1 MNQPPQPDDA
11 ANPVEGMFGNGL
23 RPEIWKAFK
32 QRFDIPF
39 VNEFYGAAELPSGF
53 VNQYNFDCT
62 IGRAVKNNAVVKY
75 DIDVDRPIR
84 NQDGLMEKC
93 GYGDVGLVLFEV
105 SVSEPLMGYT
115 RREET
120 EKKLLRDVFVK
131 GDCWFNTGD
140 LMRNIGFGHRQ
151 FVDRLGDTYRWHG
164 ENVSTTEVESVLDSF
179 PQVYMSA
186 VYGVRIPDTDGR
198 AGMAALVLLDTRA
211 EDFGFEALTEM
222 LRRELAEFALPRF
235 IRIKDELE
243 QTPSMKFKKEQ
254 LKKDGYDIGTISDP
268 VYVLLPG
275 AKEYVPLTA
284 VIRKQI
290 DGGAYKL

>member
-1 MNQPPQPDDA
+1 
-11 ANPVEGMFGNGL
+11 VEGMFGNGL

-32 QRFDIPF
+32 KRFHIPF

-53 VNQYNFDCT
+53 VNSYNFDCT

-75 DIDVDRPIR
+75 DIDDDKPVR
-84 NQDGLMEKC
+84 NRDGFMEKC
-93 GYGDVGLVLFEV
+93 DYGDVGLVLFEV
-105 SVSEPLMGYT
+105 SASEPLMGYT
-115 RREET
+115 RKEET

-140 LMRNIGFGHRQ
+140 LMRNIGFGYRQ

-164 ENVSTTEVESVLDSF
+164 ENVSTTEVESVIDSY

-186 VYGVRIPDTDGR
+186 VYGIAIPNTDGR
-198 AGMAALVLLDTRA
+198 AGMAAIVLLDTRP
-211 EDFGFEALTEM
+211 ERFDFKALVEM
-222 LRRELAEFALPRF
+222 LRRDLADFAIPRF

-254 LKKDGYDIGTISDP
+254 LKKEGYDIEKISDP
-268 VYVLLPG
+268 VYILLPG
-275 AKEYVPLTA
+275 AGTYVPLTA
-284 VIRKQI
+284 AVRQQVD
-290 DGGAYKL
+290 DGVHKL